1 MSNLVHN
8 YDSEYNTDETLT
20 AQNEYTLL
28 MRRSNMYEFIFLFII
43 AMIVLVITIR
53 NLMSETTTAAGY
65 VICFVILFVFFVAIV
80 MYVMKRISATSQPW
94 HSYKGRSDSGPVI
107 RIHYV

>member
-1 MSNLVHN
+1 MSNLVHS
-8 YDSEYNTDETLT
+8 YESEYNSDETLT

-43 AMIVLVITIR
+43 AVIVLVITMR
-53 NLMSETTTAAGY
+53 NLMSETTTSAGY
-65 VICFVILFVFFVAIV
+65 AICWIILVVFFVATAA
-80 MYVMKRISATSQPW
+80 YVVKRISATSQPW